1 MNLEV
6 RGLRKQLGGTTV
18 LRDVGLQVGASERFF
33 LLGPSGSGKTTL
45 LRILAGFLEPDA
57 GDLLLDGRSI
67 LSLPAHQRPMALVFQ
82 QPALWPHLT
91 VGDNLGYGL
100 DVRGITGAERRRRIA
115 EALALVR
122 LEGFEGRQ
130 PTELSGGQQQ
140 RVALARALVIRPGML
155 LLDEPLS
162 HLDPPLRRGL
172 REELVGI
179 QEALQIPMICVSHD
193 RQDALSIAQRMA
205 VLNAGTIAQDGPP
218 SDLFLR
224 PGNPFVA
231 DFLGEMNWWTG
242 RITCR
247 EAERIQV
254 ESNIGTL
261 WSSSGI
267 SSGIGAAVRIGIRPR
282 HLNPLLTGPNRLPG
296 TVLMTTGA
304 GEHDE
309 SVIQLTSETRLR
321 WHHLSGPDAMRAGDP
336 VTLGVAPEHVL
347 LFPAD

>member
-6 RGLRKQLGGTTV
+6 RGLRKQMGGTPV
-18 LRDVGLQVGASERFF
+18 LQDIQLQVDGAERFF

-57 GDLLLDGRSI
+57 GDIFLDGRSI
-67 LSLPAHQRPMALVFQ
+67 LSIPAHRRPMALVFQ

-100 DVRGITGAERRRRIA
+100 DVRGITGAERRHRIA

-122 LEGFEGRQ
+122 LEGFEGRR

-140 RVALARALVIRPGML
+140 RVALARALVIRPGIL

-179 QEALQIPMICVSHD
+179 QETLRIPMICVSHD

-205 VLNAGTIAQDGPP
+205 VLQEGRIAQEGPP
-218 SDLFLR
+218 TELFLR
-224 PGNPFVA
+224 PRNPFVA
-231 DFLGEMNWWTG
+231 DFLGEMNWWRG
-242 RITCR
+242 RITGQ
-247 EAERIQV
+247 EAHGIRV
-254 ESNIGTL
+254 ESNAGTF
-261 WSSSGI
+261 WSLSDRTT
-267 SSGIGAAVRIGIRPR
+267 GIGSEVHIGIRPR
-282 HLNPLLTGPNRLPG
+282 HLHPLQTGPNRLRG
-296 TVLMTTGA
+296 TVLTSTA
-304 GEHDE
+304 SGEHDE
-309 SVIQLTSETRLR
+309 SVIQLTSESRLR
-321 WHHLSGPDAMRAGDP
+321 WHHLTGPDPVSAGDV

-347 LFPAD
+347 LFPAG

>member
-18 LRDVGLQVGASERFF
+18 LRDVRLQIRGPERFF
-33 LLGPSGSGKTTL
+33 LLGASGSGKTTL

-57 GDLLLDGRSI
+57 GDILLDGRSI
-67 LSLPAHQRPMALVFQ
+67 LPVPAHQRPTALVFQ

-100 DVRGITGAERRRRIA
+100 DVRGITGAERGRRIA

-122 LEGFEGRQ
+122 LEGFEGRR

-140 RVALARALVIRPGML
+140 RVALARALVIRPGLL

-179 QEALQIPMICVSHD
+179 QETLRIPMICVSHD

-205 VLNAGTIAQDGPP
+205 VLQEGTISQEGPP
-218 SDLFLR
+218 SDLFLQPR
-224 PGNPFVA
+224 NPFVA
-231 DFLGEMNWWTG
+231 DFLGEMNWWRG
-242 RITCR
+242 RITGLGADGVR
-247 EAERIQV
+247 V
-254 ESNIGTL
+254 ESDAGTL
-261 WSSSGI
+261 WSSSDR
-267 SSGIGAAVRIGIRPR
+267 SMGIGTEVHIGIRPR
-282 HLNPLLTGPNRLPG
+282 HLHPLQPGPNRLPG
-296 TVLMTTGA
+296 TVLTSTVS

-309 SVIQLTSETRLR
+309 SVIQLTAESRLR
-321 WHHLSGPDAMRAGDP
+321 WHHLSGPDPVRTGD
-336 VTLGVAPEHVL
+336 VITLGVAPEHVL
-347 LFPAD
+347 LFPVD